1 MVELKKSFGLFDAFN
16 VGIGAIIG
24 AGIFVVTGIGASL
37 AGPALLLSLLISAG
51 IAAFTALSFAE
62 LSMRI
67 PKEGGGYEF
76 AHELIS
82 PFAGFITGW
91 LWLISNVVVGAVV
104 SLGFAHYFALFVPV
118 PVHVIAVVACV
129 MITTI
134 NYLGARDLE
143 IVNNILVV
151 FKLFILACFVVIGI
165 GAVRVGNITSSF
177 FPHGGVGVL
186 QGAAIM
192 FFAFAGF
199 ARITIIGEE
208 VRDPKKTIPRAI
220 LLALVISTIVYVLV
234 SYTAIGLVGYQ
245 GLANSGSPLA
255 DAARVEGNSVM
266 VLISLGALAATFS
279 VLLTTLLGTSR
290 VSFAMARN
298 RDLPRFFAVLHPQ
311 RDIPYLAILVFG
323 VMMTLFAAF
332 TDLTSAVAISN
343 FASLFYYAMA
353 NYAALK
359 IKNPSVPRVV
369 PIVGLLSCIVLLF
382 FLTTIAWVVGC
393 VGLALGCLYFYG
405 VRKRRSSRCLP
416 EDAARLRDN
425 T

>member
-1 MVELKKSFGLFDAFN
+1 MPELNKTFGLFDAFN
-16 VGIGAIIG
+16 IGIGAIIG

-37 AGPALLLSLLISAG
+37 AGPALLLSLLISAA

-62 LSMRI
+62 LSIRI

-82 PFAGFITGW
+82 PFAGFLSGW

-104 SLGFAHYFALFVPV
+104 SLGFAHYFALFFSVPI
-118 PVHVIAVVACV
+118 HVTAVVACLF
-129 MITTI
+129 ITTI
-134 NYLGARDLE
+134 NYLGAKDLE
-143 IVNNILVV
+143 IVNNFLVV
-151 FKLFILACFVVIGI
+151 FKLFILICFVIFGFQ
-165 GAVRVGNITSSF
+165 AVNEAHITSTF
-177 FPHGGVGVL
+177 LPHGSIGVL
-186 QGAAIM
+186 QGAAFM

-199 ARITIIGEE
+199 ARITVIGEE

-220 LLALVISTIVYVLV
+220 ILALVISTIVYILV

-245 GLANSGSPLA
+245 ALGNSGSPLA
-255 DAARVEGNSVM
+255 DAAQYEGNTM
-266 VLISLGALAATFS
+266 LWLISLGALAATFS

-298 RDLPRFFAVLHPQ
+298 HDLPQFFTKIHP
-311 RDIPYLAILVFG
+311 RRNIPYITVLIFG
-323 VMMTLFAAF
+323 SIMTLFAAF

-359 IKNPSVPRVV
+359 ISKPSFPRIV
-369 PIVGLLSCIVLLF
+369 PIIGLFSCLLLLF
-382 FLTTIAWVVGC
+382 FLTPTAWIIGSL
-393 VGLALGCLYFYG
+393 GLAIGILYYFG
-405 VRKRRSSRCLP
+405 VKRKN
-416 EDAARLRDN
+416 N
-425 T
+425 TSVD

>member
-1 MVELKKSFGLFDAFN
+1 MRELRKTFGLFDAFN
-16 VGIGAIIG
+16 IGIGAIIG

-62 LSMRI
+62 LSIRI

-104 SLGFAHYFALFVPV
+104 SLGFAHYFALFFQI
-118 PVHVIAVVACV
+118 PVHITAVIACV

-134 NYLGARDLE
+134 NYLGAKDLE
-143 IVNNILVV
+143 IVNNFLVV
-151 FKLFILACFVVIGI
+151 FKLFILISFIVFGI
-165 GAVRVGNITSSF
+165 QAVNGENITSSF
-177 FPHGGVGVL
+177 LPHGSIGVL
-186 QGAAIM
+186 QGAAFM

-199 ARITIIGEE
+199 ARITVIGEE
-208 VRDPKKTIPRAI
+208 VQDPKKTIPRAI
-220 LLALVISTIVYVLV
+220 ILALVVSTIIYLLV

-245 GLANSGSPLA
+245 GLADSGSPLA
-255 DAARVEGNSVM
+255 DAAQQEGNAM
-266 VLISLGALAATFS
+266 MLLITLGALAATFS

-298 RDLPRFFAVLHPQ
+298 HDLPQFFAKIHPQ
-311 RDIPYLAILVFG
+311 RNVPSVAILIFG
-323 VMMTLFAAF
+323 TVMTLFAAF

-343 FASLFYYAMA
+343 FVSLFYYAIA

-359 IKNPSVPRVV
+359 IQNPSYPRIVPV
-369 PIVGLLSCIVLLF
+369 IGLFSCILLLF
-382 FLTTIAWVVGC
+382 FLTPAAWIIGSLSLVIGMVYYVRIAKGRQRS
-393 VGLALGCLYFYG
+393 AKEYFF
-405 VRKRRSSRCLP
+405 K
-416 EDAARLRDN
+416 
-425 T
+425 

>member
-1 MVELKKSFGLFDAFN
+1 MVLKKTFGLFDAFN
-16 VGIGAIIG
+16 IGIGAIIG

-37 AGPALLLSLLISAG
+37 AGPALLVSLLISAG

-62 LSMRI
+62 LSVLI

-91 LWLISNVVVGAVV
+91 LWLLSNVVVGAVV
-104 SLGFAHYFALFVPV
+104 SLGFAHYFALFFPI
-118 PVHVIAVVACV
+118 PVHITAVIAC
-129 MITTI
+129 IIIITI

-151 FKLFILACFVVIGI
+151 FKLFVLACFILFGI
-165 GAVRVGNITSSF
+165 TAINQGNITSSF
-177 FPHGGVGVL
+177 LPNGSIGVL
-186 QGAAIM
+186 QGAAFM

-208 VRDPKKTIPRAI
+208 VKDPKKTIPRAI
-220 LLALVISTIVYVLV
+220 LLALGVSTIIYLLV

-255 DAARVEGNSVM
+255 DAAHDEGSTM
-266 VLISLGALAATFS
+266 VLLISLGALAATFS

-298 RDLPRFFAVLHPQ
+298 KDLPKFFNKLHPK
-311 RDIPYLAILVFG
+311 RSIPYVAILIFG
-323 VMMTLFAAF
+323 IIMTLFAAF
-332 TDLTSAVAISN
+332 TDLTSAVAIAN
-343 FASLFYYAMA
+343 FASLFYYAIA

-359 IKNPSVPRVV
+359 IDKPRYPRVI
-369 PIVGLLSCIVLLF
+369 PIIGLLTCILLLLF
-382 FLTTIAWVVGC
+382 LTPAAWIIGSLTLIIGVVYY
-393 VGLALGCLYFYG
+393 LAIK
-405 VRKRRSSRCLP
+405 KRIKTAFS
-416 EDAARLRDN
+416 
-425 T
+425 

>member
-1 MVELKKSFGLFDAFN
+1 MTELKKSFGLFDAFN

-24 AGIFVVTGIGASL
+24 AGIFIVTGIGASL

-76 AHELIS
+76 AHELVS

-104 SLGFAHYFALFVPV
+104 SLGFAHYFALFVPI
-118 PVHVIAVVACV
+118 PVHITAVVACV
-129 MITTI
+129 LITTI

-143 IVNNILVV
+143 VVNNILVV
-151 FKLFILACFVVIGI
+151 FKLFVLACFIVIGI

-220 LLALVISTIVYVLV
+220 ILALAVSTLVYVLV

-255 DAARVEGNSVM
+255 DAARLEGNTAM
-266 VLISLGALAATFS
+266 LLIALGALAATFS

-290 VSFAMARN
+290 VSFAMSRN
-298 RDLPRFFAVLHPQ
+298 KDLPAFFAVLHP
-311 RDIPYLAILVFG
+311 RRNIPYLAILIFG
-323 VMMTLFAAF
+323 VTMTLFAAF

-343 FASLFYYAMA
+343 FASLFYYAIA

-359 IKNPSVPRVV
+359 IKNPSIPRVV
-369 PIVGLLSCIVLLF
+369 PIVGLLSCLLLLF
-382 FLTTIAWVVGC
+382 FLTPIAWIVGC
-393 VGLALGCLYFYG
+393 LGLGIGVAYFYG
-405 VRKRRSSRCLP
+405 IRKRRKATITP
-416 EDAARLRDN
+416 
-425 T
+425 